1 MITKMASKVADFFIY
16 RNWIEKDEHEIYRY
30 GMEVILSFVINFCIV
45 LICGIVF
52 REMLYTFLF
61 YVVFLLMRKFCG
73 GYHADTYLKCN
84 IVFALNLILIN
95 LLIKILNEDI
105 NYILFLMIIFSI
117 LTIAKFA
124 PIVNLNKPVGLE
136 KQRKYRIIAIIL
148 LIFFAL
154 LAIYIFSIQR
164 KISIS
169 IIMSL
174 FSVAFAMLIEKIK
187 SKEVKR
193 HEDTQVG

>member
-1 MITKMASKVADFFIY
+1 
-16 RNWIEKDEHEIYRY
+16 
-30 GMEVILSFVINFCIV
+30 
-45 LICGIVF
+45 
-52 REMLYTFLF
+52 
-61 YVVFLLMRKFCG
+61 
-73 GYHADTYLKCN
+73 
-84 IVFALNLILIN
+84 
-95 LLIKILNEDI
+95 
-105 NYILFLMIIFSI
+105 MIIFSI

-187 SKEVKR
+187 SLVA
-193 HEDTQVG
+193 

>member
-1 MITKMASKVADFFIY
+1 
-16 RNWIEKDEHEIYRY
+16 
-30 GMEVILSFVINFCIV
+30 
-45 LICGIVF
+45 
-52 REMLYTFLF
+52 
-61 YVVFLLMRKFCG
+61 MRKFCG